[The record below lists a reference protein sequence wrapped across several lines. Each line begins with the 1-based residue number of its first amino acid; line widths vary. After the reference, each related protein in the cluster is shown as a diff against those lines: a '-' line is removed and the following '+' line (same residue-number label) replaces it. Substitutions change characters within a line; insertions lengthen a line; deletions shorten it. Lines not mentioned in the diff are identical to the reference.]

1 MGIRTQAMGDL
12 LNRYFLM
19 VRMAWKNR
27 KAMEPIART
36 RDEAEFLPATLAL
49 QETPVHPAPR
59 IAMGLIILFS
69 FLALLWAIFGR
80 VDVVATASGKIIPDS
95 RSKIIQPIET
105 ASIRAIYVQDG
116 QFVRKG
122 ENLIELDSTITR
134 AEIEKLNNEHLS
146 AALEVTRYQ
155 ALLLAQDTNAAPVL
169 NIFPEGV
176 GEARQQAEQQWVIG
190 QFSAHTAR
198 LNQLEAV
205 ITRRAAEGRAIQ
217 AQVQKLRSILP
228 LTREREVDYAE
239 LLEKNHV
246 SRHRYLELKSEL
258 ISQERDLVA
267 QQERLAEISA
277 AHTEAERD
285 KIRWIAE
292 ARREWLDKL
301 HDAERRSASLQQ
313 ELVKAESRGKLM
325 LLTAPVDGVVQQLAV
340 HTLGGVVTAAQAL
353 MVIVPRDKPIEVEA
367 LLPNKDIGFVR
378 QGQEVA
384 VKVETF
390 SFTKYGT
397 LKGEVIHVS
406 SDAIQDE
413 KLGLVFSIRV
423 RLAEDS
429 LLVEGNTVSLSP
441 GMAVTVEI
449 KTAKRRL
456 IEYFLSPLLRYSN
469 ESLRER

>member
-1 MGIRTQAMGDL
+1 MCIRIQAMSDL
-12 LNRYFLM
+12 LNRYLLAF
-19 VRMAWKNR
+19 RMAWKNR
-27 KAMEPIART
+27 KTMEPVTRT

-59 IAMGLIILFS
+59 IAMGLIIFFS
-69 FLALLWAIFGR
+69 FLALIWAIFGR

-95 RSKIIQPIET
+95 RSKIIQPMET

-116 QFVRKG
+116 QFVRRG
-122 ENLIELDSTITR
+122 EKLIELDSTITG
-134 AEIEKLNNEHLS
+134 AEIEKLNNEYLS
-146 AALEVTRYQ
+146 AALEFTRYQ
-155 ALLLAQDTNAAPVL
+155 ALLLAQDANTTPIL
-169 NIFPEGV
+169 NTFPDGI
-176 GEARQQAEQQWVIG
+176 GETRQHAEQQWVLG
-190 QFSAHTAR
+190 QFNAYVAR

-205 ITRRAAEGRAIQ
+205 VVRREAEGRAIK
-217 AQVQKLRSILP
+217 AQVQKLRIILP
-228 LTREREVDYAE
+228 LTRQREADYAG

-258 ISQERDLVA
+258 IGQERDLVA

-277 AHTEAERD
+277 AQTEAERD

-292 ARREWLDKL
+292 TRREWLDKL
-301 HDAERRSASLQQ
+301 HDAERRSSSLQQ
-313 ELVKAESRGKLM
+313 ELVKAESRGKFM
-325 LLTAPVDGVVQQLAV
+325 SLTAPVDGVVQQLAV

-353 MVIVPRDKPIEVEA
+353 MVIVPRDGPIEVEA

-397 LKGEVIHVS
+397 LKGEVIQVS

-429 LLVEGNTVSLSP
+429 LMVEGNTVKLSP

-456 IEYFLSPLLRYSN
+456 IEYFLGPLLRYSD

>member
-1 MGIRTQAMGDL
+1 MGIRTQALGEL
-12 LNRYFLM
+12 LNRYLLAF
-19 VRMAWKNR
+19 RAAWKNR
-27 KAMEPIART
+27 QAMESLART

-59 IAMGLIILFS
+59 IAMRLIIAFS
-69 FLALLWAIFGR
+69 CLALLWAIFGR

-105 ASIRAIYVQDG
+105 ASIRAIHIQDG
-116 QFVRKG
+116 QYVHQG
-122 ENLIELDSTITR
+122 EKLIELDSTITS
-134 AEIEKLNNEHLS
+134 AEIEKLNNEWLS
-146 AALEVTRYQ
+146 AALEDIRYQ
-155 ALLLAQDTNAAPVL
+155 ALLLAQENNKTPFLDK
-169 NIFPEGV
+169 FPDDV
-176 GEARQQAEQQWVIG
+176 GEARQIAEQQWVIG
-190 QFSAHTAR
+190 QFNAYSAR
-198 LNQLEAV
+198 LSQLEAV
-205 ITRRAAEGRAIQ
+205 ILRREAEGRATE
-217 AQVQKLRSILP
+217 AQVEKLRNILP
-228 LTREREVDYAE
+228 LTRQREADYAG

-258 ISQERDLVA
+258 IGQERDLIA
-267 QQERLAEISA
+267 QQERLTEIRA

-285 KIRWIAE
+285 KIRWVAE
-292 ARREWLDKL
+292 TRREWLDKL
-301 HDAERRSASLQQ
+301 HDAERRSSSLLQ

-353 MVIVPRDKPIEVEA
+353 MVIVPRDGPIEVEA

-423 RLAEDS
+423 RLFEDN
-429 LLVEGNTVSLSP
+429 LIVDGNKVKLSP

-456 IEYFLSPLLRYSN
+456 IEYFLSPLLRYGD

>member
-1 MGIRTQAMGDL
+1 
-12 LNRYFLM
+12 F
-19 VRMAWKNR
+19 
-27 KAMEPIART
+27 
-36 RDEAEFLPATLAL
+36 
-49 QETPVHPAPR
+49 
-59 IAMGLIILFS
+59 
-69 FLALLWAIFGR
+69 
-80 VDVVATASGKIIPDS
+80 PDS
-95 RSKIIQPIET
+95 
-105 ASIRAIYVQDG
+105 
-116 QFVRKG
+116 
-122 ENLIELDSTITR
+122 
-134 AEIEKLNNEHLS
+134 
-146 AALEVTRYQ
+146 
-155 ALLLAQDTNAAPVL
+155 
-169 NIFPEGV
+169 V
-176 GEARQQAEQQWVIG
+176 GEVRQQAEQQWVLG
-190 QFSAHTAR
+190 QFNAYVAR

-205 ITRRAAEGRAIQ
+205 VVRREAEGRATQ

-228 LTREREVDYAE
+228 LTRQREADYAG

-258 ISQERDLVA
+258 IGQERDLVA

-277 AHTEAERD
+277 AQTEAERD

-292 ARREWLDKL
+292 TRREWLDKL
-301 HDAERRSASLQQ
+301 HDAERRSSSLQQ

-325 LLTAPVDGVVQQLAV
+325 SLTAPVDGVVQQLAV

-353 MVIVPRDKPIEVEA
+353 MVIVPRNGPIEVEA

-397 LKGEVIHVS
+397 LKGEVIQVS

-423 RLAEDS
+423 QLAEDS
-429 LLVEGNTVSLSP
+429 LLVEGNTVKLSP

-456 IEYFLSPLLRYSN
+456 IEYFLGPLLRYSD